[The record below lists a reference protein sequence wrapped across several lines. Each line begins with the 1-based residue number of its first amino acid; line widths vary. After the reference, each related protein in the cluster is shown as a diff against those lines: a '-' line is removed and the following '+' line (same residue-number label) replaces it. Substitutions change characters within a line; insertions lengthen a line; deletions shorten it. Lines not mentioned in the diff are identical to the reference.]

1 MSHRTDSGSWSSKGV
16 KEMQASFGAGLA
28 PDPQEGRAL
37 AHAGRDAWRLEAV
50 PTCLRPWVPRR
61 SGPRGTTSQGVLTL
75 GESGPRPGTGLD

>member
-1 MSHRTDSGSWSSKGV
+1 
-16 KEMQASFGAGLA
+16 MQASFGAGLA
-28 PDPQEGRAL
+28 SDPQEGRVP

-50 PTCLRPWVPRR
+50 PTRLRPWVPRR